1 MSLAFR
7 SKQYDISDSA
17 YKHFD
22 FPAVQENI
30 CRVGHLSTTQQE
42 EGTGEG
48 VELVCV
54 SSYRVWP
61 ETAKGQVGICT
72 EK

>member
-17 YKHFD
+17 YKHVD
-22 FPAVQENI
+22 FPAVGENV
-30 CRVGHLSTTQQE
+30 CRVGHLSTIQQQQE
-42 EGTGEG
+42 ETGEG

-54 SSYRVWP
+54 SNCRVWP
-61 ETAKGQVGICT
+61 ETGKSRVRI
-72 EK
+72 